1 MFKGLLGA
9 SKRGQP
15 KAGKLTPDL
24 QALHLDFFCQLTY
37 MAAIATSG
45 ISRSG
50 LFNYSAKM
58 PLFSS
63 KYFQRVNFVAKAF
76 NHDYSESCRV
86 VGEATKEPEVKALLL
101 RLSGA
106 LASGEDIPNFFEKE
120 AEVAS
125 ERYSDRYQGQVESLQ
140 KWTDAYVALIMTC
153 AIVVV
158 MTVVTMIIGSGNSN
172 FVLGFGLLT
181 VLITL
186 GGVYL
191 IYISAPRENRTHSLP
206 TKSRE
211 QNLAS
216 FLFHTSIPLGVAAFA
231 VELAMKMPLGVAML
245 TLGIFC
251 FPLGI
256 VSMWE
261 DRKISKYEQDI
272 GGFLRSLGGVAG
284 ATNITINE
292 ALNRI
297 DFRSMVSLKQAVTLL
312 FTRIRAG
319 VEARLCWDRLVSE
332 SGSELVVRSVRIFLD
347 SISIGGEAERVGRE
361 AGIFALKIALLRGKR
376 STVAN
381 NFMGLVAIMHIVM
394 VLLVLFIYQ
403 TMTQFSSMVQ
413 NILPVGLNVPGVPTF
428 GIYSTSSSSMH
439 LLLFM
444 TIGITIV
451 LTAANAIAMQA
462 TSGGN
467 WFKLF
472 FYLAVTLSISGS
484 AMLLVPKIVETMF
497 KMMG

>member
-1 MFKGLLGA
+1 MFRNLPFT
-9 SKRGQP
+9 SKRSQS
-15 KAGKLTPDL
+15 KAGKLSPDL

-37 MAAIATSG
+37 MAGIATSG

-50 LFNYSAKM
+50 LFNYSARI
-58 PLFSS
+58 PLFSA

-76 NHDYSESCRV
+76 NHDYAESCRV
-86 VGEATKEPEVKALLL
+86 VGDATKEPEVKALLL

-106 LASGEDIPNFFEKE
+106 LASGEDISNFFEKE

-125 ERYSDRYQGQVESLQ
+125 ERYGDRYQGQVESLQ

-158 MTVVTMIIGSGNSN
+158 MTVVTMIIGSGNAN

-181 VLITL
+181 VLVTL
-186 GGVYL
+186 GGVWM
-191 IYISAPRENRTHSLP
+191 IYTAAPRENRTHSLP

-211 QNLAS
+211 QNLAR
-216 FLFHTSIPLGVAAFA
+216 FLFRTSIPLGAAAFII
-231 VELAMKMPLGVAML
+231 ELFLKRPLGAALL

-251 FPLGI
+251 LPLGF
-256 VSMWE
+256 VAMWE

-272 GGFLRSLGGVAG
+272 GSFLRSLGGVAG

-292 ALNRI
+292 ALSRI
-297 DFRSMVSLKQAVTLL
+297 DFRSMVSLKQSVSLL
-312 FTRIRAG
+312 FARIQAG
-319 VEARLCWDRLVSE
+319 IEARLCWDRLVSE

-394 VLLVLFIYQ
+394 VTLVLFIYQ
-403 TMTQFSSMVQ
+403 TMMQFSTMVQ
-413 NILPVGLNVPGVPTF
+413 NILPQGLDVPGAPTF
-428 GIYSTSSSSMH
+428 GVYSTSSASMH

-444 TIGITIV
+444 TVGVTIV
-451 LTAANAIAMQA
+451 LSVANAIVIQA

-472 FYLAVTLSISGS
+472 FYLAITMSISGS
-484 AMLLVPKIVETMF
+484 AMLVVPKIVEIMF